1 MSDASLSANLNSLDF
16 SRLVLQ
22 LQSVLEFSRDA
33 DAADSFSLLRNFEQ
47 ALGKTSNLN
56 HAMFS
61 VELFQDLFDHLLMHC
76 KDNQVSLQN
85 QSHATVVEALL
96 RVMHEFLLFKANFL
110 EQNKE
115 AIQSSQE
122 PNTVSMFYLAGV

>member
-1 MSDASLSANLNSLDF
+1 
-16 SRLVLQ
+16 
-22 LQSVLEFSRDA
+22 
-33 DAADSFSLLRNFEQ
+33 
-47 ALGKTSNLN
+47 
-56 HAMFS
+56 MFS